1 MIGLG
6 TLVNT
11 ITVAV
16 GGLIGLL
23 YGSRVPDRMRD
34 SVVKVIGL
42 VTLSI
47 GLSDLIRTDNVI
59 FPLLGMILGV
69 IIGEMLKV
77 DEALESLG
85 SVLQRKFASKA
96 EGATFVKGFATASLL
111 FCVGPLTVLGAIEDA
126 SGGVPRLYMIK
137 ASLDGFMSIV
147 FGSLYG
153 VGAIFSAVSVF
164 VVQGILTI
172 FGTGLD
178 DVLVPRV
185 ELELYAVGGIA
196 VMGIGLNLLDIAKIR
211 LGSML
216 PGLVTTPL
224 LVMVFADGLRPW

>member
-16 GGLIGLL
+16 GGLIGLR

-69 IIGEMLKV
+69 IIGEMLKI

-85 SVLQRKFASKA
+85 SFLQRKFASKA

>member
-1 MIGLG
+1 
-6 TLVNT
+6 
-11 ITVAV
+11 
-16 GGLIGLL
+16 
-23 YGSRVPDRMRD
+23 MRD

-59 FPLLGMILGV
+59 FPLLGMILGG
-69 IIGEMLKV
+69 IIGEMLKI

-85 SVLQRKFASKA
+85 SFLQRKFASKA